1 MRKKADLTNGKKLG
15 QLTNL
20 MIFIILINKV
30 LHFTEGNVNT
40 KGKKKKKEIS
50 NNNHNHNKEI

>member
-1 MRKKADLTNGKKLG
+1 MDFCTGILG

-40 KGKKKKKEIS
+40 KGKKKEIS

>member
-1 MRKKADLTNGKKLG
+1 MDLCTGILG

-40 KGKKKKKEIS
+40 KGKKKEIS

>member
-1 MRKKADLTNGKKLG
+1 MDFCTGILG

-30 LHFTEGNVNT
+30 LHFTEENVNT
-40 KGKKKKKEIS
+40 KGKKKEIS